1 MLRTQVAEEVIYSLN
16 KTSTRDFIL
25 KKAKSFGFEGEVLA
39 EMRVS
44 PGLAEWR
51 CHLCVRTATD
61 SATPTRSCSM
71 TCPRRWRFT
80 RRPH

>member
-1 MLRTQVAEEVIYSLN
+1 VAEEAVYSLN

-44 PGLAEWR
+44 L
-51 CHLCVRTATD
+51 
-61 SATPTRSCSM
+61 SA
-71 TCPRRWRFT
+71 FQV
-80 RRPH
+80 